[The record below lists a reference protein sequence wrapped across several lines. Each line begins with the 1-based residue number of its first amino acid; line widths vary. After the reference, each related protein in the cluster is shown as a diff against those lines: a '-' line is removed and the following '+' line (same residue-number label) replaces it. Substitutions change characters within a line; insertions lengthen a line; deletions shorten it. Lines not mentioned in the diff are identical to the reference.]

1 MMLGR
6 RSSFQPARRRGPLQ
20 RLLRNG
26 AATLSLAFIAATM
39 IACFSAPLIG
49 ALLGLDATTPD
60 LFSIAV
66 PPSAAHPLGTDEIGR
81 DLLMRLLEGGRVS
94 LTVGLA
100 AALSASAIGTL
111 LGLLAGYRGGLLDA
125 VLMRLADG
133 VISLPLLPLLIVLAA
148 IDPEKAGLPA
158 ALVQSES
165 FSLYRI
171 VIIIALVGW
180 TTTARLVRGSVLSL
194 REREFIEA
202 ARAQG
207 LPPSRILF
215 RHLLPNAASPILVA
229 ATLTIGNVIL
239 FESVL
244 SFLGLGV
251 QPPIPSWGNML
262 TGAQDLISTAP
273 MLAVWP
279 GLLIFAAVI
288 AFNFL
293 GDGLQEALD
302 PRVASRHRN

>member
-1 MMLGR
+1 MTAGFARHGRRGALGR
-6 RSSFQPARRRGPLQ
+6 
-20 RLLRNG
+20 LLANG
-26 AATLSLAFIAATM
+26 AAGLSLGVLALLM
-39 IACFSAPLIG
+39 LACFAAPLVG
-49 ALLGLDATTPD
+49 AMLGLDATTPD
-60 LFSIAV
+60 LFNISA

-94 LTVGLA
+94 LTVGLT
-100 AALSASAIGTL
+100 AALSASAIGTM
-111 LGLLAGYRGGLLDA
+111 LGLLAGWRGGVLDA
-125 VLMRLADG
+125 VLMRLADS

-148 IDPEKAGLPA
+148 IDPAKAGLPP

-207 LPPSRILF
+207 LPPIRILF

-229 ATLTIGNVIL
+229 ATLTVGNVIL

-262 TGAQDLISTAP
+262 TGAQDLIATAP

-279 GLLIFAAVI
+279 GLMIFAAVI

-302 PRVASRHRN
+302 PRAGQRRHR

>member
-1 MMLGR
+1 M
-6 RSSFQPARRRGPLQ
+6 
-20 RLLRNG
+20 
-26 AATLSLAFIAATM
+26 
-39 IACFSAPLIG
+39 
-49 ALLGLDATTPD
+49 
-60 LFSIAV
+60 
-66 PPSAAHPLGTDEIGR
+66 
-81 DLLMRLLEGGRVS
+81 MRLLEGGRVS

-111 LGLLAGYRGGLLDA
+111 LGLLAGWRGGLLDA

-148 IDPEKAGLPA
+148 IDPEKTGLPA

-207 LPPSRILF
+207 LPPMRILF
-215 RHLLPNAASPILVA
+215 HHLLPNAASPILVA

-262 TGAQDLISTAP
+262 TGAQELIATAP

-302 PRVASRHRN
+302 PRAIQRRNR

>member
-1 MMLGR
+1 MSISLHH
-6 RSSFQPARRRGPLQ
+6 PAQSRRGPLR
-20 RLLRNG
+20 RLLRDG
-26 AATLSLAFIAATM
+26 STAVSLVLLACLLL
-39 IACFSAPLIG
+39 ACFSASLIG
-49 ALLGLDATTPD
+49 AILDIDATSID
-60 LFSIAV
+60 LFNIAA

-81 DLLMRLLEGGRVS
+81 DLLMRLLDGGQVS
-94 LTVGLA
+94 LTVGIA
-100 AALSASAIGTL
+100 AALSATAIGTVA
-111 LGLLAGYRGGLLDA
+111 GLIAGYRGGITDA

-148 IDPEKAGLPA
+148 IDPAKLGLPPE
-158 ALVQSES
+158 LVHSEN

-171 VIIIALVGW
+171 IVIIALVGW
-180 TTTARLVRGSVLSL
+180 TTTARLVRGTVLSL
-194 REREFIEA
+194 RERDFIEA

-229 ATLTIGNVIL
+229 MTLTVGNVIL

-244 SFLGLGV
+244 SFLGLGI

-262 TGAQDLISTAP
+262 TGAQDLISLSP
-273 MLAVWP
+273 MLAIWP
-279 GLLIFAAVI
+279 GMLIFAAVI

-293 GDGLQEALD
+293 GDGLQDALD
-302 PRVASRHRN
+302 PRTQARHGQ